1 MMTWWTFW
9 WNFFIFLLRV
19 AFWFQ
24 NRILLKKLI
33 YFKKRSIWI
42 RPMVQNQ
49 FDYPPMWRDS
59 KEDPY
64 ESQSVQELNKSWVI
78 SIYIYSSELRRL
90 VMRVNPLTS
99 RRFSEL
105 IQKHITYV
113 LEILR
118 VKSRKVIFLYDQRF
132 ILWNQYVFAYFY
144 DKRYFNSTQSNILKI
159 L

>member
-1 MMTWWTFW
+1 MAA
-9 WNFFIFLLRV
+9 FLIPESYSAEKVDL
-19 AFWFQ
+19 FQ
-24 NRILLKKLI
+24 KKKHLNPTSGSKPI
-33 YFKKRSIWI
+33 RLYFYMKGQR
-42 RPMVQNQ
+42 
-49 FDYPPMWRDS
+49 Y
-59 KEDPY
+59 EPY
-64 ESQSVQELNKSWVI
+64 ESQSVHELNKSWVI

-113 LEILR
+113 LELLR

-144 DKRYFNSTQSNILKI
+144 DKRYFNSTQSNILKMI
-159 L
+159 